1 MAADIVGLA
10 DNTFGN
16 NLIQRAR
23 VVFDKQPVADLHT
36 VAVNGQRFA
45 VERVQN
51 HQRNE
56 FFREMVRAVVVGA
69 VGYNG
74 RQTVS
79 TQPCADEVVAG
90 RFRSRVGAGRC
101 VWRGLSKQIVCAVQ
115 IAIDFIGRN
124 MVEAEGFALFRR
136 HLLPVGAGCFK
147 QIECADDIGL
157 DKLAC
162 RIDRAVDMTFRSQVH
177 HGIRLV
183 LCEYAVEFGAV
194 ANIHLLKSIARII
207 GYLGQR
213 FQIAGISQ
221 LIDIDDRVLGVLD
234 NMTDNGRTDKA
245 RAAGNK
251 DFFHKFQRIAKKYE
265 RIIADRMCVFQIKR
279 PSENISF
286 RRPVS
291 GQLNRRSHLG
301 CC

>member
-1 MAADIVGLA
+1 M
-10 DNTFGN
+10 
-16 NLIQRAR
+16 
-23 VVFDKQPVADLHT
+23 VFDKQPVADLHT
-36 VAVNGQRFA
+36 VAVHGQRFA
-45 VERVQN
+45 IKRIQN

-56 FFREMVRAVVVGA
+56 FFGELPGPVIIGTVADNGGQPVSPLPRA
-69 VGYNG
+69 
-74 RQTVS
+74 
-79 TQPCADEVVAG
+79 DKMI
-90 RFRSRVGAGRC
+90 GRC
-101 VWRGLSKQIVCAVQ
+101 FRRGIRTGRRVWRGLGKQIVCAVQ
-115 IAIDFIGRN
+115 IAVDFISRN

-136 HLLPVGAGCFK
+136 HLPPVGSGCFK

-162 RIDRAVDMTFRSQVH
+162 RTDRAVDMAFRRQVH
-177 HGIRLV
+177 HGIGPV
-183 LCEYAVEFGAV
+183 LCEYAVKFGAV
-194 ANIHLLKSIARII
+194 ANVHLLESIAGIA

-221 LIDIDDRVLGVLD
+221 LIDIDDRILGVSD

-251 DFFHKFQRIAKKYE
+251 DFSHKFQRIAKKYKQ
-265 RIIADRMCVFQIKR
+265 IIADRMCVFQIKR